1 MCGFLAPFS
10 DAVAEQEVEKEKELN
25 YWKIVSHLSL
35 DVLLLCPGL
44 AQH

>member
-10 DAVAEQEVEKEKELN
+10 DACVEQEAEKEKELN
-25 YWKIVSHLSL
+25 YWKIVSLLSL
-35 DVLLLCPGL
+35 DVLLLCPGV